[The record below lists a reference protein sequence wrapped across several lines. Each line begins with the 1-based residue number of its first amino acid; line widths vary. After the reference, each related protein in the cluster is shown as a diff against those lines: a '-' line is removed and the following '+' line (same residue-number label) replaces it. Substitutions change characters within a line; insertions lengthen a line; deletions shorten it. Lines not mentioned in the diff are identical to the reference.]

1 MARPYLGG
9 SNAAIKAVS
18 ADTTLQ
24 VADSGKTI
32 VIDGSTALNLTMT
45 LPATATSKG
54 VEFDFTLGAASNAA
68 TQILITSD
76 TNIVGAWSLWA
87 TGVETAVPSGAS
99 RGFGDASKIG
109 SYMSL
114 ICDGSQWLIK
124 RASSDVAFIASI
136 A

>member
-1 MARPYLGG
+1 MARPYIGG

-32 VIDGSTALNLTMT
+32 VIDGSSALNLTMT
-45 LPATATSKG
+45 LPDTATSKG
-54 VEFDFTLGAASNAA
+54 VELDFTLGAASNAA

-87 TGVETAVPSGAS
+87 TGVETAS